1 MADQPGTFSMAAMGA
16 PNTAP
21 AAPTAAPATPAA
33 SSTPGTFS
41 LTAMTQPDTNT
52 PLPAAAG
59 APPAKPAVPR
69 SISGRS
75 GAPNVMASNE
85 TDADVAKRQ
94 SPIATGVGTG
104 LEELSSPLL
113 HPIDSAI
120 AAVKSSIPGTQMV
133 NSFKQ
138 AIPMFRAFHD
148 ALSQGKSLHEAIVA
162 ANDYATRQEKSS
174 SNLAQAIADYE
185 KTPSTQT
192 ADNLKQAAAHVGTLA
207 LGTAAQIAA
216 GGVGATAEAAPED
229 VLQARM
235 AALRGEAPAQP
246 TQPGIIQQV
255 RQGAKVAQPGAQ
267 AAVKEGVAASE
278 EAIPHKGVTPSVHP
292 VETDPTI
299 RDAARLDPFPPD
311 QIKIKTMPPVVGES
325 GEGAG
330 RSAGLPTVRITGP
343 RGSAIELE
351 ADGKTLRVKGII
363 NSGEPGDGQRLYD
376 NAIQYAKDSGYETF
390 EGDKVQTPAGQTAW
404 QRIAERHAARKSDTG
419 VSSIDL
425 KPSQLPPEPV
435 PAPAGGR
442 LVEGHN
448 VVTDPQLQNIQNQAK
463 AAYKAMDEVAGF
475 DVKALKDK
483 LATDQYNLKQLGSAD
498 PDKAGRI
505 IEGIN
510 DAQSRITEA
519 EGKMRAAGIDP
530 DVPDNLHKALKAGQD
545 FRKVLV
551 NRTDPATGDVNIK
564 GMLQDAQKLRNNP
577 KYGDRLAQFMGSK
590 DAADTFMQKLAKA
603 DAQGIKA
610 ASARQLAIWAGRIVG
625 GAALGS
631 TAWAG
636 VTHLF
641 NHATGAAEPVQ

>member
-1 MADQPGTFSMAAMGA
+1 
-16 PNTAP
+16 
-21 AAPTAAPATPAA
+21 
-33 SSTPGTFS
+33 
-41 LTAMTQPDTNT
+41 
-52 PLPAAAG
+52 
-59 APPAKPAVPR
+59 
-69 SISGRS
+69 
-75 GAPNVMASNE
+75 MASNE

-94 SPIATGVGTG
+94 SPISTGVGTG

-148 ALSQGKSLHEAIVA
+148 ALSQGKSLHEAIVS

-235 AALRGEAPAQP
+235 AALRGEAPTQP

-363 NSGEPGDGQRLYD
+363 NSGEPGDGQRMYD

-530 DVPDNLHKALKAGQD
+530 DVPDNLHKSMKAGQD

-590 DAADTFMQKLAKA
+590 EAADTFMQKLAKA
-603 DAQGIKA
+603 DAQGVKA
-610 ASARQLAIWAGRIVG
+610 ASAQQFAIWFGRIVG
-625 GAALGS
+625 GAAAGS
-631 TAWAG
+631 TVWEG
-636 VTHLF
+636 ITHVF
-641 NHATGAAEPVQ
+641 NHATGAVEPVQ

>member
-59 APPAKPAVPR
+59 APPAKPAVPG

-148 ALSQGKSLHEAIVA
+148 ALSQGKSLHEAIVS

-631 TAWAG
+631 AAWAG

>member
-1 MADQPGTFSMAAMGA
+1 
-16 PNTAP
+16 
-21 AAPTAAPATPAA
+21 
-33 SSTPGTFS
+33 
-41 LTAMTQPDTNT
+41 
-52 PLPAAAG
+52 
-59 APPAKPAVPR
+59 
-69 SISGRS
+69 
-75 GAPNVMASNE
+75 MASNE

-148 ALSQGKSLHEAIVA
+148 ALSQGKSLHEAIVS

>member
-1 MADQPGTFSMAAMGA
+1 MMYDSTGVLRPYNPQDWQSQAESAIGQFTDWVGHHAETVLAHPVDLAMNLLRGPMA
-16 PNTAP
+16 NTGGEVI
-21 AAPTAAPATPAA
+21 PATDEEVDKN
-33 SSTPGTFS
+33 
-41 LTAMTQPDTNT
+41 L
-52 PLPAAAG
+52 
-59 APPAKPAVPR
+59 PPALRAFRDARAQGKSIWESQQIANHADARASQTRDLLEQSWKEFKARPVEASVRTLLQAV
-69 SISGRS
+69 
-75 GAPNVMASNE
+75 
-85 TDADVAKRQ
+85 
-94 SPIATGVGTG
+94 
-104 LEELSSPLL
+104 
-113 HPIDSAI
+113 AI
-120 AAVKSSIPGTQMV
+120 AASVYGGHGLASEGIESMAV
-133 NSFKQ
+133 S
-138 AIPMFRAFHD
+138 RA
-148 ALSQGKSLHEAIVA
+148 A
-162 ANDYATRQEKSS
+162 
-174 SNLAQAIADYE
+174 AQA
-185 KTPSTQT
+185 K
-192 ADNLKQAAAHVGTLA
+192 
-207 LGTAAQIAA
+207 
-216 GGVGATAEAAPED
+216 AEAE
-229 VLQARM
+229 
-235 AALRGEAPAQP
+235 ALNPTP
-246 TQPGIIQQV
+246 TQPGIIQQI
-255 RQGAKVAQPGAQ
+255 RQGAGVAQPGAQ
-267 AAVKEGVAASE
+267 SAVKEGVAASE

-311 QIKIKTMPPVVGES
+311 QVKVKVTPPVVGES

-590 DAADTFMQKLAKA
+590 EAADTFMQKLAKA
-603 DAQGIKA
+603 DAQGVKA
-610 ASARQLAIWAGRIVG
+610 ASRQQFAIWFGRIVG
-625 GAALGS
+625 TAAVGS

-636 VTHLF
+636 VTHVF
-641 NHATGAAEPVQ
+641 NHATGAVEPVQ

>member
-1 MADQPGTFSMAAMGA
+1 
-16 PNTAP
+16 
-21 AAPTAAPATPAA
+21 
-33 SSTPGTFS
+33 
-41 LTAMTQPDTNT
+41 
-52 PLPAAAG
+52 
-59 APPAKPAVPR
+59 
-69 SISGRS
+69 
-75 GAPNVMASNE
+75 
-85 TDADVAKRQ
+85 
-94 SPIATGVGTG
+94 
-104 LEELSSPLL
+104 
-113 HPIDSAI
+113 
-120 AAVKSSIPGTQMV
+120 
-133 NSFKQ
+133 
-138 AIPMFRAFHD
+138 
-148 ALSQGKSLHEAIVA
+148 
-162 ANDYATRQEKSS
+162 
-174 SNLAQAIADYE
+174 
-185 KTPSTQT
+185 
-192 ADNLKQAAAHVGTLA
+192 
-207 LGTAAQIAA
+207 
-216 GGVGATAEAAPED
+216 
-229 VLQARM
+229 
-235 AALRGEAPAQP
+235 
-246 TQPGIIQQV
+246 
-255 RQGAKVAQPGAQ
+255 
-267 AAVKEGVAASE
+267 
-278 EAIPHKGVTPSVHP
+278 
-292 VETDPTI
+292 
-299 RDAARLDPFPPD
+299 
-311 QIKIKTMPPVVGES
+311 MPPVVGES

>member
-59 APPAKPAVPR
+59 APPAKPAVPG

-148 ALSQGKSLHEAIVA
+148 ALSQGKSLHEAIVS

-363 NSGEPGDGQRLYD
+363 NSGEPGDGQRMYD

-564 GMLQDAQKLRNNP
+564 GLLQDAQKLRNNP

-610 ASARQLAIWAGRIVG
+610 ASARQLATWAGRIVG

-636 VTHLF
+636 VTHFF

>member
-59 APPAKPAVPR
+59 APPAKPAVPG

-246 TQPGIIQQV
+246 GIIQQV

-311 QIKIKTMPPVVGES
+311 QVKIKVTPPVVGES

-545 FRKVLV
+545 FRKAIVAT
-551 NRTDPATGDVNIK
+551 TDAATGDVNIK
-564 GMLQDAQKLRNNP
+564 GLLKESQRLRTNP
-577 KYGDRLAQFMGSK
+577 KYGDRLAQFFGSK
-590 DAADTFMQKLAKA
+590 EDADQFMQSLKDA

-610 ASARQLAIWAGRIVG
+610 ASRQQFAIWFGRIVG
-625 GAALGS
+625 TAAVGS

-636 VTHLF
+636 VTHVF
-641 NHATGAAEPVQ
+641 NHATGAVEPVQ